1 MSRPL
6 PTNPMSQTSPV
17 IPPSKFQST
26 FRNALQAYNRRTRE
40 DLLLHPLATRL
51 RSCDSSDAILSVLQE
66 QAQAID
72 PSWNGDEK
80 LAMWLGQSVDVL
92 YALSSSLEE
101 GVGLVIIGVSSPAKV
116 IFVGIS
122 ILLSAAHSVHAN
134 QDGLINIFRRM
145 DNLFQRLRA
154 YTVVPP
160 PQSSKDLNEEIMLT
174 RKLHKG
180 EHEST

>member
-1 MSRPL
+1 
-6 PTNPMSQTSPV
+6 MSQTSPV

-101 GVGLVIIGVSSPAKV
+101 GVGLVIIGVRSFWMCLLRFAFQVSSPAKV

-122 ILLSAAHSVHAN
+122 ILLSVR
-134 QDGLINIFRRM
+134 IFL
-145 DNLFQRLRA
+145 DFRA
-154 YTVVPP
+154 LDHGHT
-160 PQSSKDLNEEIMLT
+160 
-174 RKLHKG
+174 
-180 EHEST
+180 